1 MNPWKDLLSKI
12 FPDAD
17 ANAAPEEVFI
27 PQEKPEDPVE
37 RIHAMRK
44 IRGGSGFARLYGA
57 KDVEQFARQAAYMRD
72 FIDDY
77 PKEIPFG
84 DSMPTYADMSLAQLR
99 CYFTWRGE
107 ALAGRW
113 RDIPLP
119 YVLLYVFELLNT
131 HEEPERITGQLA
143 ECWLEM
149 REYHPKLDAKMP
161 QWLKDYYVCHD
172 FSLPFGALAAGL
184 GLGEFFPEPSQR
196 SSLLALS
203 SYQAGGSRFFRTHPE
218 YIPIL
223 EQALGAAIENLAP
236 LFTLHG
242 VNQEETFFMKP
253 ARFSFYE
260 LYRDAAAQ
268 PPAIAGARE
277 VRITRSEIVR
287 LRGGSWSRAMEDAF
301 RPPSHAVG
309 YAVKRLEGE
318 LRRLAGFL
326 APWNDPGA
334 NGLLEHWQMDDLSA
348 YSLTQD
354 PRLPAILAETAKAA
368 LMDANAAMAA
378 SSPGTPTPVS
388 KALARALEQEPLRS
402 ILALRGIGGF
412 QAQGT
417 SLAGLEDDCAE
428 IAAYHSMNP
437 DYSGMTHGQ
446 LRTYLTWRTKYRRGD
461 IQRTDTAYGL
471 LYAQELER
479 SIGTADPLADLCRFL
494 RDYAP
499 LDKILARKLP
509 AQIEAMARAKRVADL
524 PALLAREG
532 VQAWFPAL
540 FLFGACAQLPVFDQL
555 AAYRLTKSKFY
566 QSGRAALFE
575 ACFDGVLGAAGRA
588 FQEAGLSL
596 RQAMQGPCAPALAGF
611 LLKRMEQRMRER
623 AGFPYALRAD
633 AARMVTQG
641 RGRLRA
647 FLATGALA
655 GAVDAA
661 VDAFAQEND
670 LSCLAGSKRQA
681 AVKTSAPPPEPEP
694 PPEVEIDFSLLP
706 KIRAEARAVTERLT
720 VEEEDNAACFMQR
733 SCHDRREPHAALGE
747 TQPAAHSSLYD
758 ALPPEQRAIVEYLCV
773 GEGIPPAMDEMTIES
788 INEAALEVFGDT
800 LIEAG
805 EDGFQVIE
813 EYRENWRSL

>member
-17 ANAAPEEVFI
+17 ANAAPEEIFV

-72 FIDDY
+72 FTDDY

-107 ALAGRW
+107 ALAGGW

-119 YVLLYVFELLNT
+119 YVLLHVFELLNT
-131 HEEPERITGQLA
+131 HEGPESVAGRLA

-161 QWLKDYYVCHD
+161 QWFKDYYACHD
-172 FSLPFGALAAGL
+172 FTLPFGALAAGL

-203 SYQAGGSRFFRTHPE
+203 SYQAGGSRFFRAHPA

-223 EQALGAAIENLAP
+223 EQALGAAVENLAP

-253 ARFSFYE
+253 ARFSFHE

-268 PPAIAGARE
+268 PPATAGARE

-354 PRLPAILAETAKAA
+354 PRLPAILAETAQAA
-368 LMDANAAMAA
+368 FA
-378 SSPGTPTPVS
+378 PGTPTPV
-388 KALARALEQEPLRS
+388 AEGLARALEREPLRS
-402 ILALRGIGGF
+402 ILALRGMEGF
-412 QAQGT
+412 KAQGT

-428 IAAYHSMNP
+428 VVGYNSMNP
-437 DYSGMTHGQ
+437 EYGGMTHGQ
-446 LRTYLTWRTKYRRGD
+446 LRTYLTWRAKYRRGD
-461 IQRTDTAYGL
+461 IERTDTAYAL
-471 LYAQELER
+471 LYARELES
-479 SIGTADPLADLCRFL
+479 SIGTADPLAGLCRFL

-499 LDKILARKLP
+499 LDRILARRLP
-509 AQIEAMARAKRVADL
+509 GQIEALARARRVADL

-532 VQAWFPAL
+532 VQAWFPGL
-540 FLFGACAQLPVFDQL
+540 FLFGACEQLPVFDQL
-555 AAYRLTKSKFY
+555 AAYRLTKSRFY
-566 QSGRAALFE
+566 QAGRAALFE
-575 ACFDGVLGAAGRA
+575 ACFDGVLGAADRA
-588 FQEAGLSL
+588 LKEAGLSL
-596 RQAMQGPCAPALAGF
+596 RQTMQGPCAPALAGF

-633 AARMVTQG
+633 AARMAGPAAQG

-661 VDAFAQEND
+661 VDDFAKGND
-670 LSCLAGSKRQA
+670 LSVLGAGKRQEA
-681 AVKTSAPPPEPEP
+681 RGKISTPPLPQAPEPMP
-694 PPEVEIDFSLLP
+694 PVEIDFSLLP
-706 KIRAEARAVTERLT
+706 RIREEARAVTERLI
-720 VEEEDNAACFMQR
+720 VEKEEMRNENAE
-733 SCHDRREPHAALGE
+733 RRNEEAEPVVY
-747 TQPAAHSSLYD
+747 SSLRE
-758 ALPPEQRAIVEYLCV
+758 ALSIEQKTIVAYLCT
-773 GEGIPPAMDEMTIES
+773 GEGVAPAMDEMVIEG
-788 INEAALEVFGDT
+788 INEIALEVFGDT

-805 EDGFQVIE
+805 EDGFRVIE
-813 EYRENWRSL
+813 EYRDCWKDM